1 MAIRDLITSDPYY
14 QNLVNP
20 RGFPTGEELYVPP
33 TSDDPEP
40 EQIQPEFGIQSIINP
55 YLPQNQGS
63 DNQPPFDPILQQ
75 LIRGQRPEN
84 SFGMKIPSNQ
94 FYENQNSIAPNAT
107 DADLISKYRE
117 YRPNLNKYTDEEI
130 TQIGLPGF
138 EQPQQGI
145 LQGLQNKIGGL
156 RDFLPFGD
164 KSLTGLA
171 AKGLK
176 SLFERDPNAP
186 SYQTYD
192 PTGKVDYSKLNTT
205 NLNDF
210 YDSNPDSEDFGTTR
224 FDRAAPGSFGSFR
237 TLADYFNRNKKIATT
252 AKTKRDE
259 KKAQIKAQKEL
270 EAQQL
275 QAQKEL
281 QAKEA
286 QIKANRI
293 QAANQQNNTGG
304 YQSSWSGNNDFMDG
318 PSDAGRGNN
327 PGDKGGSDTMGSSK
341 DGGIMGYGGKS
352 GTPRY
357 TKFKSGG
364 RVRYR
369 DGGIASMFTRRG

>member
-94 FYENQNSIAPNAT
+94 FYENENSIAPNFYENENSIA
-107 DADLISKYRE
+107 
-117 YRPNLNKYTDEEI
+117 PNNINNNFYENENSI
-130 TQIGLPGF
+130 VSNNV
-138 EQPQQGI
+138 QPQGI

-286 QIKANRI
+286 QIKANKI

-327 PGDKGGSDTMGSSK
+327 PGDKGGSDSMGSFARGGSVRK
-341 DGGIMGYGGKS
+341 YFKGGIVS
-352 GTPRY
+352 LR
-357 TKFKSGG
+357 G
-364 RVRYR
+364 R
-369 DGGIASMFTRRG
+369 

>member
-20 RGFPTGEELYVPP
+20 RGFPTGNDPYVAP
-33 TSDDPEP
+33 TFDDPEP

-94 FYENQNSIAPNAT
+94 FYENENSIAPNFYENENSIA
-107 DADLISKYRE
+107 
-117 YRPNLNKYTDEEI
+117 PNQNTNYDDIDMSYNNESFNT
-130 TQIGLPGF
+130 
-138 EQPQQGI
+138 QPQQGI

>member
-94 FYENQNSIAPNAT
+94 FYENENSIAPNFYENENSIA
-107 DADLISKYRE
+107 
-117 YRPNLNKYTDEEI
+117 PNQNTNYDDIDMSYNNESFNT
-130 TQIGLPGF
+130 
-138 EQPQQGI
+138 QPQQGI

-224 FDRAAPGSFGSFR
+224 FDRATPGSFGSFR

-304 YQSSWSGNNDFMDG
+304 YQSSWSGNNDFMGGGDRG
-318 PSDAGRGNN
+318 TGNSPS
-327 PGDKGGSDTMGSSK
+327 DKGGSDTMGS
-341 DGGIMGYGGKS
+341 
-352 GTPRY
+352 
-357 TKFKSGG
+357 F
-364 RVRYR
+364 R
-369 DGGIASMFTRRG
+369 DGGLASMFTRRR

>member
-94 FYENQNSIAPNAT
+94 FYENENSIAPNFYENENSIA
-107 DADLISKYRE
+107 
-117 YRPNLNKYTDEEI
+117 PNQNTNYDDIDMSYNNESFNT
-130 TQIGLPGF
+130 
-138 EQPQQGI
+138 QPQQGI

-192 PTGKVDYSKLNTT
+192 PTGKIDYSQLNTT

-210 YDSNPDSEDFGTTR
+210 YDSNEDSETFGTTR

-237 TLADYFNRNKKIATT
+237 TLADYFNRNKTIASD
-252 AKTKRDE
+252 AKTKRNE
-259 KKAQIKAQKEL
+259 R
-270 EAQQL
+270 
-275 QAQKEL
+275 
-281 QAKEA
+281 KEA
-286 QIKANRI
+286 KLKEEIRLANLKAA
-293 QAANQQNNTGG
+293 QAAKAASYYTPDGTPGGGAGQGIDISNAGTQRNEGNNFQGDSGPTNQQESDYG
-304 YQSSWSGNNDFMDG
+304 SG
-318 PSDAGRGNN
+318 SDAGWYA
-327 PGDKGGSDTMGSSK
+327 K
-341 DGGIMGYGGKS
+341 
-352 GTPRY
+352 
-357 TKFKSGG
+357 GG
-364 RVRYR
+364 RV
-369 DGGIASMFTRRG
+369 GLASMFTRRR

>member
-20 RGFPTGEELYVPP
+20 RGFPTGNDVYVPP
-33 TSDDPEP
+33 TSDGPEP
-40 EQIQPEFGIQSIINP
+40 ELIQPEFGIQSIINP

-84 SFGMKIPSNQ
+84 SLGMKIPSNQ
-94 FYENQNSIAPNAT
+94 FYENENSIAPNFYENENSIA
-107 DADLISKYRE
+107 
-117 YRPNLNKYTDEEI
+117 PNNINNNFYENENSI
-130 TQIGLPGF
+130 VSNNV
-138 EQPQQGI
+138 QPQGI
-145 LQGLQNKIGGL
+145 LQSLQNKVGNFNL

-237 TLADYFNRNKKIATT
+237 TLADYFNRNKKIAST
-252 AKTKRDE
+252 AKTKRNENKAAEETRVRNE
-259 KKAQIKAQKEL
+259 KIAADKIAADKE
-270 EAQQL
+270 
-275 QAQKEL
+275 K
-281 QAKEA
+281 
-286 QIKANRI
+286 
-293 QAANQQNNTGG
+293 AANQAFQDAMADQKSF
-304 YQSSWSGNNDFMDG
+304 YASLND
-318 PSDAGRGNN
+318 GRGASSTQEGRDNAGGGAAAN
-327 PGDKGGSDTMGSSK
+327 RGDEGSGWDSS
-341 DGGIMGYGGKS
+341 
-352 GTPRY
+352 PFAR
-357 TKFKSGG
+357 GG
-364 RVRYR
+364 RV
-369 DGGIASMFTRRG
+369 GLASMFTRRR